1 MLGEAQMRG
10 LARRLLCPLPAMR
23 NFIRVVIVRRGDT
36 VAFERL
42 CERFSDDPAT
52 VVMYDRR
59 RCPREEVQMARENRR
74 WPQDTCILRERG
86 FLVVSRVQTAPPAP
100 PIL

>member
-1 MLGEAQMRG
+1 MLGEARPRG
-10 LARRLLCPLPAMR
+10 LARRLLCPVPAMR

-52 VVMYDRR
+52 VVIYDRR
-59 RCPREEVQMARENRR
+59 RCPREEVQIAHENRR
-74 WPQDTCILRERG
+74 WPQDTRILCERG
-86 FLVVSRVQTAPPAP
+86 FLVVSRVQTAPPRAQSP
-100 PIL
+100 